1 MLLIQSCC
9 NMISIGVTRCLR
21 LSNFTGSPNRRHGPP
36 VIFSYSLMCIWDA
49 KLPLGGCQSAS
60 SKVTRWTRH
69 GEKGWEMRERERE
82 RCFVITSPDKW
93 TRDSLIPPPSP
104 PITHNWG
111 SLESTYFS
119 NFSIQ
124 NVSDPDCK
132 RIEMQGEFEEVSRAL
147 GAFANGYIA
156 PHHFSNQFLL
166 SYLLVVNSNFWR
178 YLS

>member
-104 PITHNWG
+104 QLRIIGDP
-111 SLESTYFS
+111 S
-119 NFSIQ
+119 NRLTSRIFRSRTFLIQ
-124 NVSDPDCK
+124 IANVLKCW
-132 RIEMQGEFEEVSRAL
+132 
-147 GAFANGYIA
+147 
-156 PHHFSNQFLL
+156 
-166 SYLLVVNSNFWR
+166 VNSKKFR
-178 YLS
+178 EHLVCLRMDI